1 MRFKNNDIATL
12 TLTFGVGIILILMS
26 MLTSC
31 SHKVRYITETVEVPK
46 IQKEYVNRVDSI
58 YIKDVDSVFVDRY
71 LKSDTQYI
79 ETTKIKYRDRYAL
92 HTDTLLKTDSIFVP
106 VRYDNPE
113 LLSEIDTL
121 NHKLNESAVKEKLHK
136 HTIKMYNYTLLI
148 GALCLIL
155 FNLNKIKK
163 IFKWL
168 IKFIKKLI

>member
-31 SHKVRYITETVEVPK
+31 SHKVRYVTQTVEVPK

-92 HTDTLLKTDSIFVP
+92 HTDTILKTDSIFIP
-106 VRYDNPE
+106 VKYQDPTLIE
-113 LLSEIDTL
+113 EINNLKKD
-121 NHKLNESAVKEKLHK
+121 SAVKEKIYNHS
-136 HTIKMYNYTLLI
+136 IKVHRYVILI
-148 GALCLIL
+148 GLLCVAL

-168 IKFIKKLI
+168 IKVIKKLI

>member
-31 SHKVRYITETVEVPK
+31 SNKVRYVTQTVEIPK

-79 ETTKIKYRDRYAL
+79 ETTKIKYRNRYAI

-113 LLSEIDTL
+113 LLSEIG
-121 NHKLNESAVKEKLHK
+121 KLKTDSAVKEKLHK

-155 FNLNKIKK
+155 FNFNKIKK

-168 IKFIKKLI
+168 IKFIKRLI

>member
-31 SHKVRYITETVEVPK
+31 SHKVRYITQTVEIPK

-79 ETTKIKYRDRYAL
+79 ETTKIKYRNRYAI
-92 HTDTLLKTDSIFVP
+92 HTDTILKTDSIFVP
-106 VRYDNPE
+106 VRYDNPD
-113 LLSEIDTL
+113 LISEID
-121 NHKLNESAVKEKLHK
+121 KLKTDSAVKEKLHI
-136 HTIKMYNYTLLI
+136 HTVKMHRYVILI
-148 GALCLIL
+148 GLLCVAL
-155 FNLNKIKK
+155 FNFDKINKLI
-163 IFKWL
+163 KWL
-168 IKFIKKLI
+168 IKFIKRFI

>member
-12 TLTFGVGIILILMS
+12 TLTLGVGIILILLS

-79 ETTKIKYRDRYAL
+79 ETTKIKYRNRYAL

-106 VRYDNPE
+106 VKYQDPNLIE
-113 LLSEIDTL
+113 EI
-121 NHKLNESAVKEKLHK
+121 NKLKTESAVKEKLHK

-155 FNLNKIKK
+155 FNFDKIKK

-168 IKFIKKLI
+168 IKFIKRLI

>member
-12 TLTFGVGIILILMS
+12 TITFGVGIILILMS

-31 SHKVRYITETVEVPK
+31 SHKVRYITQTVEIPK

-106 VRYDNPE
+106 LKYQDPA
-113 LLSEIDTL
+113 LLEEINKIKTD
-121 NHKLNESAVKEKLHK
+121 SAVKEKLHK
-136 HTIKMYNYTLLI
+136 HTVKMYNYTLLI
-148 GALCLIL
+148 VALCLIL
-155 FNLNKIKK
+155 FNFDKIKK
-163 IFKWL
+163 LIKWL
-168 IKFIKKLI
+168 IKFIKRLI

>member
-12 TLTFGVGIILILMS
+12 TLTLGVGIILILLS

-31 SHKVRYITETVEVPK
+31 SHKVRYITQTVEVPK

-58 YIKDVDSVFVDRY
+58 YIKDIDSVFVDRY

-113 LLSEIDTL
+113 LLSEIS
-121 NHKLNESAVKEKLHK
+121 KLKTDSAVKDKLHK
-136 HTIKMYNYTLLI
+136 HTIKVYNYTLLI

-155 FNLNKIKK
+155 FNLNKFKK

-168 IKFIKKLI
+168 IKFIKRLI

>member
-12 TLTFGVGIILILMS
+12 TLTLGVGIILILLS
-26 MLTSC
+26 MLSSC
-31 SHKVRYITETVEVPK
+31 SHKVRYITQTVEIPK

-106 VRYDNPE
+106 VRYDNPALIE
-113 LLSEIDTL
+113 EINKIKTD
-121 NHKLNESAVKEKLHK
+121 SAVKDKLHK
-136 HTIKMYNYTLLI
+136 HTIKVYNYVILI
-148 GALCLIL
+148 GVLCLIL

-168 IKFIKKLI
+168 IKIIKRLI

>member
-31 SHKVRYITETVEVPK
+31 SHKVRYVTQTVEVPK
-46 IQKEYVNRVDSI
+46 IQKEYVNRIDSI
-58 YIKDVDSVFVDRY
+58 YIKDIDSIYVDRY

-92 HTDTLLKTDSIFVP
+92 HTDTILKTDSIFIP
-106 VRYDNPE
+106 VKYQDTTLIE
-113 LLSEIDTL
+113 EI
-121 NHKLNESAVKEKLHK
+121 NKLKTDSAVKEKIYNHS
-136 HTIKMYNYTLLI
+136 IKVYRYVILI

>member
-31 SHKVRYITETVEVPK
+31 SHKVRYITQTVEVPK

-113 LLSEIDTL
+113 LLSEID
-121 NHKLNESAVKEKLHK
+121 KLKTDSSVKEKLHK

-148 GALCLIL
+148 GLLCVAL
-155 FNLNKIKK
+155 FNFDKIKK
-163 IFKWL
+163 LIKWL

>member
-31 SHKVRYITETVEVPK
+31 SHKVRYITQTVEVPK

-58 YIKDVDSVFVDRY
+58 CIKDVDSIYVDRY

-106 VRYDNPE
+106 VKYQDPTLIE
-113 LLSEIDTL
+113 EINKIKTD
-121 NHKLNESAVKEKLHK
+121 SAVKEKIYN
-136 HTIKMYNYTLLI
+136 HTIKMYRYVILMFV
-148 GALCLIL
+148 LCLIL
-155 FNLNKIKK
+155 FNLNKRKK
-163 IFKWL
+163 IFKFL
-168 IKFIKKLI
+168 INLIRKVI

>member
-31 SHKVRYITETVEVPK
+31 SHKVRYVTQTVEIPK

-79 ETTKIKYRDRYAL
+79 ETTKIKYRNRYAI

-113 LLSEIDTL
+113 LLSEID
-121 NHKLNESAVKEKLHK
+121 KLKTDSAVKEKLHK

-155 FNLNKIKK
+155 FNFNKIKN

-168 IKFIKKLI
+168 IKFIKRLI

>member
-12 TLTFGVGIILILMS
+12 TLTLGVGIILILLS

-106 VRYDNPE
+106 VKYQDPTLIE
-113 LLSEIDTL
+113 EINKIKTD
-121 NHKLNESAVKEKLHK
+121 SAVKEKIYK
-136 HTIKMYNYTLLI
+136 HTIKVYNYTLLI
-148 GALCLIL
+148 GLLCVAL

-168 IKFIKKLI
+168 IKFIKRLI

>member
-31 SHKVRYITETVEVPK
+31 SHKVRYVTQTVEIPK

-79 ETTKIKYRDRYAL
+79 ETTKIKYRNRYAI

-113 LLSEIDTL
+113 LLSEID
-121 NHKLNESAVKEKLHK
+121 KLKTDSAVKEKIYK
-136 HTIKMYNYTLLI
+136 NTIKVHRYVILI
-148 GALCLIL
+148 GLLCVAL
-155 FNLNKIKK
+155 FNFDKVKK
-163 IFKWL
+163 LIKWL
-168 IKFIKKLI
+168 IKFIKRLI

>member
-31 SHKVRYITETVEVPK
+31 SHKVRYVTQTVDIPK

-58 YIKDVDSVFVDRY
+58 YIKDVDSIYTDRY
-71 LKSDTQYI
+71 IKSDTVYI
-79 ETTKIKYRDRYAL
+79 EKNMIKYRDRYAL

-106 VRYDNPE
+106 VRYDNPD
-113 LLSEIDTL
+113 LISEIS
-121 NHKLNESAVKEKLHK
+121 KLKTDSAVKDKLHK

-155 FNLNKIKK
+155 FNFNKIKK

-168 IKFIKKLI
+168 IKFIKRLI

>member
-31 SHKVRYITETVEVPK
+31 SHKVRYITETVEIPK

-92 HTDTLLKTDSIFVP
+92 HTDTILKTDSIFVP
-106 VRYDNPE
+106 VRYDNPD
-113 LLSEIDTL
+113 LISEI
-121 NHKLNESAVKEKLHK
+121 NKLKTDSAVKEKLHK
-136 HTIKMYNYTLLI
+136 HTIKVYNYTLLI

-155 FNLNKIKK
+155 FNFNKIKK

>member
-1 MRFKNNDIATL
+1 MTL
-12 TLTFGVGIILILMS
+12 TVGIGIALILLS

-31 SHKVRYITETVEVPK
+31 SHKVRYITQTVEVPK

-79 ETTKIKYRDRYAL
+79 ETTKIKYRNRYAL

-113 LLSEIDTL
+113 LLSEIG
-121 NHKLNESAVKEKLHK
+121 KLKTDSAVKEKLHK

-155 FNLNKIKK
+155 FNFNKIKK

-168 IKFIKKLI
+168 IKFIKRFI

>member
-31 SHKVRYITETVEVPK
+31 SHKVRYITQTVEIPK

-58 YIKDVDSVFVDRY
+58 YIKDIDSVFVDRY

-79 ETTKIKYRDRYAL
+79 ETTKIKYRDRYAI

-106 VRYDNPE
+106 VPIQDPTLIE
-113 LLSEIDTL
+113 EI
-121 NHKLNESAVKEKLHK
+121 NKLNTDSAVKEKLHK

-163 IFKWL
+163 ILKWL

>member
-12 TLTFGVGIILILMS
+12 TLTLGVGIILILLS

-31 SHKVRYITETVEVPK
+31 SHKVRYVTQTVEIPK
-46 IQKEYVNRVDSI
+46 IQKEFVNRVDSI
-58 YIKDVDSVFVDRY
+58 YIKDIDSVFVDRY
-71 LKSDTQYI
+71 IKSDTQYI

-106 VRYDNPE
+106 VRYKDPALIE
-113 LLSEIDTL
+113 EI
-121 NHKLNESAVKEKLHK
+121 NKLKTDSAVKEKLHK
-136 HTIKMYNYTLLI
+136 HTVKVYNYVILI
-148 GALCLIL
+148 GVLCLIL

-168 IKFIKKLI
+168 IKFIKRLI

>member
-12 TLTFGVGIILILMS
+12 TLTLGVGIILILMS

-31 SHKVRYITETVEVPK
+31 SHKVRYITQTVEVPK
-46 IQKEYVNRVDSI
+46 IQKEYVNRVDSVF
-58 YIKDVDSVFVDRY
+58 IKDIDSVFVDRY

-92 HTDTLLKTDSIFVP
+92 HTDTILKTDSIFVP

-113 LLSEIDTL
+113 LLSEIEKIKTD
-121 NHKLNESAVKEKLHK
+121 SAVKEKLHK
-136 HTIKMYNYTLLI
+136 HTVKMYNYTLLI

-155 FNLNKIKK
+155 FNFNKIKK

-168 IKFIKKLI
+168 IKFIKRLI

>member
-1 MRFKNNDIATL
+1 MRFKNNDIVTMTL
-12 TLTFGVGIILILMS
+12 TVGIGIALILLS

-31 SHKVRYITETVEVPK
+31 SHKVRYVTQTVEIPK

-106 VRYDNPE
+106 VRYDNPD
-113 LLSEIDTL
+113 LISEI
-121 NHKLNESAVKEKLHK
+121 NKLKTESAVKEKLHN

-168 IKFIKKLI
+168 IKFIKRLV

>member
-31 SHKVRYITETVEVPK
+31 SQKVRYVTQTVEVPK

-58 YIKDVDSVFVDRY
+58 YIKDIDSVFVDRY

-92 HTDTLLKTDSIFVP
+92 HTDTLLQTDSMFVP
-106 VRYDNPE
+106 VRYQDPALIE
-113 LLSEIDTL
+113 EINKIKTD
-121 NHKLNESAVKEKLHK
+121 SSVKEKLHK

-163 IFKWL
+163 IFKFL
-168 IKFIKKLI
+168 IDLIRKVI

>member
-31 SHKVRYITETVEVPK
+31 SHKVRYITQTVEIPK

-79 ETTKIKYRDRYAL
+79 ETTKIKYRNRYAL
-92 HTDTLLKTDSIFVP
+92 HTYTLLKTDSIFVP
-106 VRYDNPE
+106 VKYQDPTLIE
-113 LLSEIDTL
+113 EI
-121 NHKLNESAVKEKLHK
+121 NKLKTDSAVKEKIYK
-136 HTIKMYNYTLLI
+136 NTIKVHRYVILI
-148 GALCLIL
+148 GLLCVAL
-155 FNLNKIKK
+155 FNFDKVKK
-163 IFKWL
+163 LIKWL
-168 IKFIKKLI
+168 IKFIKRLI

>member
-26 MLTSC
+26 MLSSC

-71 LKSDTQYI
+71 IKSDTQYI

-92 HTDTLLKTDSIFVP
+92 HTDTILKTDSIFVP
-106 VRYDNPE
+106 VRYQDPTLIE
-113 LLSEIDTL
+113 EI
-121 NHKLNESAVKEKLHK
+121 NKLKTDSAVKEKLHK
-136 HTIKMYNYTLLI
+136 HTIKMYNYVILI
-148 GALCLIL
+148 GLLCVAL
-155 FNLNKIKK
+155 FNFDKIKK
-163 IFKWL
+163 LIKWL
-168 IKFIKKLI
+168 IKFIKRFI

>member
-31 SHKVRYITETVEVPK
+31 SHKVRYITETVEIPK

-92 HTDTLLKTDSIFVP
+92 HTDTVLKTDSIFVP
-106 VRYDNPE
+106 VRYDNPD
-113 LLSEIDTL
+113 LISEI
-121 NHKLNESAVKEKLHK
+121 NKLKTDSAVKEKLHK
-136 HTIKMYNYTLLI
+136 HTIKVYNYTLLI

-155 FNLNKIKK
+155 FNFNKIKK
-163 IFKWL
+163 IFKFL
-168 IKFIKKLI
+168 INLIRKLI

>member
-31 SHKVRYITETVEVPK
+31 SHKVRYITQTVEVPK

-121 NHKLNESAVKEKLHK
+121 NHKLNESAVKEKIYNHS
-136 HTIKMYNYTLLI
+136 IKVHRYVILI
-148 GALCLIL
+148 FILCLIL
-155 FNLNKIKK
+155 FNIKK
-163 IFKWL
+163 
-168 IKFIKKLI
+168 IKKLIDLIRKLI

>member
-12 TLTFGVGIILILMS
+12 TLTLGIGIILILLS

-31 SHKVRYITETVEVPK
+31 SHKVRYVTQTVEIPK

-71 LKSDTQYI
+71 IKSDTQYI

-106 VRYDNPE
+106 VKYQDPTLIE
-113 LLSEIDTL
+113 EINKIKT
-121 NHKLNESAVKEKLHK
+121 ESAVKEKIYNHS
-136 HTIKMYNYTLLI
+136 IKVHRYVILI
-148 GALCLIL
+148 FILCLIL

-163 IFKWL
+163 IFKFL
-168 IKFIKKLI
+168 INLIRKVI

>member
-12 TLTFGVGIILILMS
+12 TLTLGVGIILILLS

-31 SHKVRYITETVEVPK
+31 SHKVRYITQTVEVPK
-46 IQKEYVNRVDSI
+46 IQKEFVNRVDSVF
-58 YIKDVDSVFVDRY
+58 IKDIDSVYTDRY
-71 LKSDTQYI
+71 IKSDTVYI
-79 ETTKIKYRDRYAL
+79 EKNRIKYRNRYAI

-113 LLSEIDTL
+113 LLSEI
-121 NHKLNESAVKEKLHK
+121 NKLKTDSAVKEKLHK

-163 IFKWL
+163 IFKLL
-168 IKFIKKLI
+168 IKFIKRLI

>member
-1 MRFKNNDIATL
+1 MRFKNDDIATL

-58 YIKDVDSVFVDRY
+58 YIKDVDSVYTDRY
-71 LKSDTQYI
+71 IKSDTVYI
-79 ETTKIKYRDRYAL
+79 EKNKIKYRDRYAI
-92 HTDTLLKTDSIFVP
+92 HTDTILRTDSVFVPVKYQDSTLIEEINKLKTD
-106 VRYDNPE
+106 
-113 LLSEIDTL
+113 
-121 NHKLNESAVKEKLHK
+121 SAVKEKLHK
-136 HTIKMYNYTLLI
+136 HTIKVYNYTLLI

-155 FNLNKIKK
+155 FNFNKIKK

>member
-26 MLTSC
+26 MLSSC

-58 YIKDVDSVFVDRY
+58 YIKDVDSIYTDRY
-71 LKSDTQYI
+71 IKSDTVYI
-79 ETTKIKYRDRYAL
+79 EKNRIKYRNRYAL
-92 HTDTLLKTDSIFVP
+92 HTDTVLQTDSIFIP
-106 VRYDNPE
+106 VRYQDPTLIE
-113 LLSEIDTL
+113 EI
-121 NHKLNESAVKEKLHK
+121 NKLKTDSAVKEKLHK

-155 FNLNKIKK
+155 FNFGKVKK
-163 IFKWL
+163 LIKWL

>member
-12 TLTFGVGIILILMS
+12 TLTFGVGIILILLS

-58 YIKDVDSVFVDRY
+58 YIKDIDSVFVDRY

-79 ETTKIKYRDRYAL
+79 ETTKIKYRNRYAL
-92 HTDTLLKTDSIFVP
+92 HTDTILKTDSIFVP

-113 LLSEIDTL
+113 LLSEINKIKTD
-121 NHKLNESAVKEKLHK
+121 SAVKEKLHK

-168 IKFIKKLI
+168 IKFIKRLI